1 MSLTKCPDCHHLSFV
16 DAASCP
22 TCLRTFRPGA
32 LRAQAAA
39 EERSFRIRYGTIYL
53 AVLMS
58 VIALLLFVAL
68 RGGAGPVSTVG

>member
-1 MSLTKCPDCHHLSFV
+1 MSLTKCPDCRHLSFV

-22 TCLRTFRPGA
+22 SCLRAFRPGV

-39 EERSFRIRYGTIYL
+39 EERSFRIKYGTIYL
-53 AVLMS
+53 AALLS

-68 RGGAGPVSTVG
+68 RVGTGPVSTVG